1 MVNDMDF
8 DLNDLVNICFL
19 ILLMW
24 KKLKI
29 LIVFRVYI
37 LIMWYELL

>member
-8 DLNDLVNICFL
+8 NLNDLVNICFL

>member
-8 DLNDLVNICFL
+8 NLNDLVNICFL

-29 LIVFRVYI
+29 LFVFRVYI

>member
-1 MVNDMDF
+1 MVNDIDF
-8 DLNDLVNICFL
+8 NLNDLVNICFL

-37 LIMWYELL
+37 LIM